1 MTDQII
7 VIEGQ
12 SVPVATIASQIQV
25 SQALAEMH
33 AAFCNNLDNYPDGL
47 PRTYAAAAFFSGN
60 ASSTLAQEV
69 IDCLEIGNGD
79 AVQIAIKMGGVIN
92 KQHKDFWAALQ
103 DSRSGEPLPVPDDLV
118 GRRKALPSTLATAQE
133 RLTKLKAQVAAL
145 PIDHARKV
153 LGEVVLKVLVKA
165 EFGAA
170 ESVKCALGDF
180 NLQLPEEQFSSIIA
194 GAIEQLTDG
203 GRMSEAEARQ
213 ILDEKLGASDDE
225 KKAAIIAQETAPL
238 ALESSGTQDGA
249 LLSAE
254 QEIAALNTGIDLLNV
269 ALIDI

>member
-118 GRRKALPSTLATAQE
+118 GRRKAQE

>member
-1 MTDQII
+1 MTDQTI

-12 SVPVATIASQIQV
+12 SVPVSTIASQIQL

-33 AAFCNNLDNYPDGL
+33 AAFCNILENYPDGL
-47 PRTYAAAAFFSGN
+47 QRTYAAAAFFSGN
-60 ASSTLAQEV
+60 ASTTLARQV

-92 KQHKDFWAALQ
+92 KQHKDFWTTLQ
-103 DSRSGEPLPVPDDLV
+103 DGRAGEPLPVPEDLV
-118 GRRKALPSTLATAQE
+118 GRRKALPSTLASAQQ
-133 RLTKLKAQVAAL
+133 RLGKLKAQVEAL
-145 PIDHARKV
+145 AIDHAQKV
-153 LGEVVLKVLVKA
+153 LGEVVLKVLLKV
-165 EFGAA
+165 EVGAA
-170 ESVKCALGDF
+170 ESVKCALGNFD
-180 NLQLPEEQFSSIIA
+180 LQLPEEQFSSIIA
-194 GAIEQLTDG
+194 ETIEQLTAG

-213 ILDEKLGASDDE
+213 ILDEKLGASDEE

-238 ALESSGTQDGA
+238 ALESIGTQDGA